1 MDGWMMDGLVFPSW
15 FNTRRALSTLFY
27 KKTRASSPPGLVS
40 PDGGTT
46 YSSYPYDTTPGCGGH
61 DESDWPQEHA
71 IIRIQIVLSAYVYVY
86 VRVCGVRFDEEACG
100 GVSP

>member
-46 YSSYPYDTTPGCGGH
+46 YSSYHTIRHLGAEDTTRAIGH
-61 DESDWPQEHA
+61 RNMP
-71 IIRIQIVLSAYVYVY
+71 
-86 VRVCGVRFDEEACG
+86 
-100 GVSP
+100 